1 MTNGQKITDKLA
13 EIHGN
18 EDFTIAFLPYKR
30 SMWSSMKSVYESC
43 KNAHIYPLPYYLINH
58 KGLVERS
65 AKDNFD
71 NAEDIKTLKKADF
84 LVIHYPY
91 DSHNAVTQMLPQYYI
106 RNLKRFGKVIYIPYA
121 QVGIDF
127 LWNQPGLGYVDYV
140 FLNTEEDSERF
151 KALWKSK
158 GVDFEGRVF
167 GLGSPKLDIK
177 AEGETILDSVIVA
190 SSLMAFLLNPTERIQ
205 RWKENINAE
214 LSKGKTVTFRPHPLL
229 FQTIKAMRFDMM
241 QKYMNFIDSIKADG
255 VKVDLSEDLE
265 KALSVHEYLISDP
278 SSIVGMWEALGKPY
292 KII

>member
-1 MTNGQKITDKLA
+1 MTNGHKITDKLA

-18 EDFTIAFLPYKR
+18 EDFNIAFLPYKR

-58 KGLVERS
+58 KGLVERL

-121 QVGIDF
+121 RVGLDF

-158 GVDFEGRVF
+158 GVDFEGRAF
-167 GLGSPKLDIK
+167 GLGSPKLVHNPGRTQCQHLWAFNLISHV
-177 AEGETILDSVIVA
+177 ELVGLVIVA
-190 SSLMAFLLNPTERIQ
+190 VSQSKQLVLLQRMDKRRERTQFPCPIQADDAKAYDGSNQQKEGSQSCSKAADVVSFFL
-205 RWKENINAE
+205 
-214 LSKGKTVTFRPHPLL
+214 
-229 FQTIKAMRFDMM
+229 
-241 QKYMNFIDSIKADG
+241 
-255 VKVDLSEDLE
+255 
-265 KALSVHEYLISDP
+265 VHLYNL
-278 SSIVGMWEALGKPY
+278 
-292 KII
+292 